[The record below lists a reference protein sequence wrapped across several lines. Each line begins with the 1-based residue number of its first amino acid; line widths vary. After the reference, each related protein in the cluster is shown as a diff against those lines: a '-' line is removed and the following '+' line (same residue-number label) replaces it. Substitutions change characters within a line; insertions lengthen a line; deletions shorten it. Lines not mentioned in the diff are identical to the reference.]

1 MAYLPEFRNE
11 IFISYVHSP
20 EEVEFRDS
28 EDQGWTQLFAQY
40 LAAKV
45 NGRLVVRGDSAGVR
59 IWTDTS
65 LQGNRKLE
73 TALRSEVTESALFL
87 PIMSPFYLSSDWC
100 LQEAAWFIDAMS
112 NMTALEQRT
121 FIVKQYPTEEGEW
134 PEAFTELK
142 GYEFFKQVQRKKSR
156 PLGSPLPNPR
166 AEKHLDFFEMLDLL
180 ADDVADILR
189 ALKPDEIE
197 EPEEETIAPHNLS
210 SQGDPARLDADGS
223 PVVYLAR
230 ATEDVEDP
238 CEELRE
244 ALAGQNVFVVPAS
257 SFSSTGDIDADLK
270 HFLPQSTAFVQ
281 ILGNLRGSWDV
292 DEGGF
297 VQFQSNHASQTGKPV
312 FQWWYP
318 GTPLERVSNASYRA
332 FLEGRTQLEHA
343 DVEAFLAHFMA
354 GLEGAAGDDGATV
367 FIDVTS
373 DDKDFAERF
382 VGPPV
387 RKGGFE
393 PILSMTEGSV
403 AEMKDHREDHL
414 RDSRGVVFVRR
425 EVDFGWLTK
434 RVSEL
439 DRKIPKES
447 RVAAIYLDD
456 LYIPEMLGLS
466 RDVIEG
472 RFVFDGRERQT
483 PASFANWVQS
493 ISEPSSDGG

>member
-1 MAYLPEFRNE
+1 MAYLPDFRNE

-20 EEVEFRDS
+20 EEVQFRDG
-28 EDQGWTQLFAQY
+28 DDRGWTQLFGQY
-40 LAAKV
+40 LTAKI
-45 NGRLVVRGDSAGVR
+45 NSRLVVRGDEASVR

-100 LQEAAWFIDAMS
+100 LQEAAWFIEAMP
-112 NMTALEQRT
+112 NITALEQRS
-121 FIVKQYPTEEGEW
+121 FIVKQYPTEEAQW
-134 PEAFTELK
+134 PEAFLELK
-142 GYEFFKQVQRKKSR
+142 GYEFFKQVQRNRAR

-166 AEKHLDFFEMLDLL
+166 AEKHLDFFEILDLL
-180 ADDVADILR
+180 ADDIADILR
-189 ALKPDEIE
+189 TLKEDAVE
-197 EPEEETIAPHNLS
+197 EPEEEMVAPHGLAAGEVPV
-210 SQGDPARLDADGS
+210 QFDVDHG

-244 ALAGQNVFVVPAS
+244 ALAEKQVFVLPES
-257 SFSSTGDIDADLK
+257 SFGSTGDIGSDLER
-270 HFLPQSTAFVQ
+270 FLPQSSAFVQ

-292 DEGGF
+292 DEAGF
-297 VQFQSNHASQTGKPV
+297 VQFQANFARKTGKPV

-318 GTPLERVSNASYRA
+318 GTPVDRVSNASHRE
-332 FLEGRTQLEHA
+332 FLEGCGNLEHA
-343 DVEAFLAHFMA
+343 DVDAFLAHFMA
-354 GLEGAAGDDGATV
+354 GLENEAGGEHPTV
-367 FIDVTS
+367 YIDVTG
-373 DDKDFAERF
+373 DDKDFAEQF
-382 VGPPV
+382 VGPPL
-387 RKGGFE
+387 RKGGFD
-393 PILSMTEGSV
+393 PVLSKTEGSV

-434 RVSEL
+434 RVTEL

-472 RFVFDGRERQT
+472 RFVFDGRERQI

-493 ISEPSSDGG
+493 IGEPPSDGG